1 MALLVPPQA
10 KENTQ
15 QTPNDDAHVPD
26 ADPPLEVHSVLVKHV
41 PLNPLAAPHASL
53 GNFTTLKTLRIL
65 IKRVKRDALLGGET
79 SATMITI
86 PEGVVTKI
94 ID

>member
-10 KENTQ
+10 KEKTQ
-15 QTPNDDAHVPD
+15 HTPNDEAHVPD

-53 GNFTTLKTLRIL
+53 GNFTTLKTLRIFFQ
-65 IKRVKRDALLGGET
+65 KVKKDAFLECRNYL
-79 SATMITI
+79 AR
-86 PEGVVTKI
+86 K
-94 ID
+94 

>member
-15 QTPNDDAHVPD
+15 QTPNDEAHVPD
-26 ADPPLEVHSVLVKHV
+26 ADPPLAVHSVLVKHV

-53 GNFTTLKTLRIL
+53 GNFTTLKTLRNL
-65 IKRVKRDALLGGET
+65 NQRVKRDALLGG
-79 SATMITI
+79 AL
-86 PEGVVTKI
+86 KNLF
-94 ID
+94 